1 MEDPTPDPVD
11 SHRPSEDLP
20 VLYSPLISEEPLKA
34 ATKYYVIDNPR
45 IVSVREGQRELLRK
59 LFCIFMEAL
68 EGKRN
73 RALLPQ
79 ATQDRLESGDGYPR
93 LAADLLAGMTERQA
107 IQTYQRLTGIVPGPA
122 PYFDLWLL

>member
-1 MEDPTPDPVD
+1 M
-11 SHRPSEDLP
+11 LC
-20 VLYSPLISEEPLKA
+20 
-34 ATKYYVIDNPR
+34 
-45 IVSVREGQRELLRK
+45 K
-59 LFCIFMEAL
+59 LFDIFMDAL

-107 IQTYQRLTGIVPGPA
+107 IQTYQRLTGVVPGPGS
-122 PYFDLWLL
+122 YFDLWIL